1 MNIIE
6 LAKQANRY
14 ASNQTNDSHDWQSI
28 RDERF
33 AALVRAA
40 ALEEA
45 AGVCDQQNRLQ
56 LNQHIMRCL
65 DECAAAIRALKTG
78 ETK

>member
-6 LAKQANRY
+6 LAIAAQLI
-14 ASNQTNDSHDWQSI
+14 DH
-28 RDERF
+28 RDTAESLPPDFVESLHEF

-45 AGVCDQQNRLQ
+45 ALVCDQQNKLQ

-65 DECAAAIRALKTG
+65 DECADAIRALKEKT
-78 ETK
+78 

>member
-14 ASNQTNDSHDWQSI
+14 ASNQTNDSHDWQVI

-45 AGVCDQQNRLQ
+45 AMVADWVGDR
-56 LNQHIMRCL
+56 
-65 DECAAAIRALKTG
+65 DEGCHAYYAAAAIRQLK
-78 ETK
+78 EQP